1 MSKCPFGF
9 IAEKFNKDNPDL
21 KTTKESYPKE
31 TFDESKLSIIAHDVG
46 AHEWGIEIETAP
58 SQREWMS
65 DTNGHAY
72 KCLPLT
78 SANNLGWVVRC
89 PSSFSAYWD
98 GRNRKNAVRILPH
111 TKEKIKFVQSHFGYG
126 TLTFHPGY
134 IFSTTKNHGLYVKGP
149 TNLPNYKS
157 KNGITPL
164 DGLVETDW
172 LQFSFTMNWKFTE
185 TRRLVT
191 FYQDDIFCQFFP
203 YPRSYISQFETH
215 TRLIEESEGF
225 NDSVDHYKEHR
236 RLVNKAIDET
246 GIPPP
251 KDLQLHY
258 LRGKNIDGTETSIEE
273 LGFVHEPKCGAKKFP
288 VIPKEEIEIVTEE
301 IQDLLDKGAEHE
313 EIVEKTNEKNED

>member
-9 IAEKFNKDNPDL
+9 IAEKFNKDNPEI
-21 KTTKESYPKE
+21 KVTKENYPKE

-46 AHEWGIEIETAP
+46 ATEWGLEIETAP

-65 DTNGHAY
+65 NTKGHAY
-72 KCLPLT
+72 KCLPLVA
-78 SANNLGWVVRC
+78 ANNLGWVLRC
-89 PSSFSAYWD
+89 PSSFSAYWT
-98 GRNRKNAVRILPH
+98 GKNGKKSVHIIPH
-111 TKEKIKFVQSHFGYG
+111 TKEKVKYASTHFGYG

-134 IFSTTKNHGLYVKGP
+134 IFTTTKNHGLYVKGP
-149 TNLPNYKS
+149 TNLPDYET

-185 TRRLVT
+185 PRRLVT
-191 FYQDDIFCQFFP
+191 FHQDDIFCQFFP
-203 YPRSYISQFETH
+203 YPRSYVSQFETN
-215 TRLIEESEGF
+215 TKLIEESEGF
-225 NDSVDHYKEHR
+225 NKSVQHYTEHR
-236 RLVNKAIDET
+236 KLVNEIIDKT
-246 GIPPP
+246 GKPAP

-258 LRGKNIDGTETSIEE
+258 LRGENLDGTKTSIEE

>member
-58 SQREWMS
+58 SQREWM
-65 DTNGHAY
+65 TNTKGHAY
-72 KCLPLT
+72 KCLPLVA
-78 SANNLGWVVRC
+78 ANNLGWVLKC

-98 GRNRKNAVRILPH
+98 GGSTPKSVRIITHSKKDPGY
-111 TKEKIKFVQSHFGYG
+111 VSSHFGHG

-134 IFSTTKNHGLYVKGP
+134 IFTTTKNHGLYVKGP
-149 TNLPNYKS
+149 TNLPDYQT

-164 DGLVETDW
+164 EGLVETDW

-185 TRRLVT
+185 TRKLIT

-203 YPRSYISQFETH
+203 YPRSYVSQFETD

-225 NDSVDHYKEHR
+225 SKSVDQYREHR
-236 RLVNKAIDET
+236 RLVNDAIEET
-246 GIPPP
+246 REPAPNNV
-251 KDLQLHY
+251 QMHY
-258 LRGKNIDGTETSIEE
+258 LKGKNLDGTKTSIAE
-273 LGFVHEPKCGAKKFP
+273 LGFVHEPKCGAKTFP
-288 VIPKEEIEIVTEE
+288 VIPKNEIEIVTEE
-301 IQDLLDKGAEHE
+301 IQDLLDKGAEHK

>member
-46 AHEWGIEIETAP
+46 GTDWGLEIETAP

-65 DTNGHAY
+65 NTEGYAY
-72 KCLPLT
+72 KCLPLVA
-78 SANNLGWVVRC
+78 ANNLGWVLRC
-89 PSSFSAYWD
+89 PSSFSAFWT
-98 GRNRKNAVRILPH
+98 GNEGKKSVHIIPH
-111 TKEKIKFVQSHFGYG
+111 TEKKLPFVKSHFGHG
-126 TLTFHPGY
+126 TLSFYPGY
-134 IFSTTKNHGLYVKGP
+134 IFTTTKNHGLYVKGP
-149 TNLPNYKS
+149 TNFPDYET

-164 DGLVETDW
+164 EGLVETDW

-185 TRRLVT
+185 PRRLVT
-191 FYQDDIFCQFFP
+191 FYQDEIFCQFFP
-203 YPRSYISQFETH
+203 YPRSYVSQFETD
-215 TRLIEESEGF
+215 TRSIEESKGF
-225 NDSVDHYKEHR
+225 NDSVNHYKEHR
-236 RLVNKAIDET
+236 RLVNEIIDDT
-246 GIPPP
+246 CKQPP

-258 LRGKNIDGTETSIEE
+258 LRGENIDGTKTSIEE

-288 VIPKEEIEIVTEE
+288 VIPKEEIEIITEE